1 MKIAAWQR
9 DSIKRMQK
17 KHTRED
23 IQELYGGI
31 NGVSSTVNELQK
43 RVQHEQL
50 NALGPCDPK
59 DASVDNE
66 IFEKTPSTFNDALG
80 NSSSGTVLELR
91 QSDLHNDNASKV
103 VFGGA
108 VWDIFRRE
116 DVPKLIEY
124 LQKHW
129 KEFRHIGNL
138 PVSSVSII
146 E

>member
-50 NALGPCDPK
+50 NALEPCDPK